1 MLALMV
7 DDPSAIEDASEG
19 GLGLLQRVENASD
32 LAQPMASVKFQ
43 GVCLVG
49 SGDRGNHMIWRTQA
63 AIAIFTYLQN
73 NKSLHHP

>member
-1 MLALMV
+1 MLMV

-43 GVCLVG
+43 GVCLVL
-49 SGDRGNHMIWRTQA
+49 RYREIW
-63 AIAIFTYLQN
+63 
-73 NKSLHHP
+73 